1 MVPLAAWF
9 GWRAFI
15 YLGPVAGCLVAAGLL
30 GFAVPIMRT
39 CLIAN
44 DEGLT
49 DRRAIRT
56 VRVPWSQI
64 AGFRVERPGG
74 ENLPSDP

>member
-1 MVPLAAWF
+1 
-9 GWRAFI
+9 
-15 YLGPVAGCLVAAGLL
+15 VAAGLL

-64 AGFRVERPGG
+64 AGFSV

>member
-1 MVPLAAWF
+1 
-9 GWRAFI
+9 
-15 YLGPVAGCLVAAGLL
+15 
-30 GFAVPIMRT
+30 MRT

-64 AGFRVERPGG
+64 AGFR

>member
-9 GWRAFI
+9 GWREFI
-15 YLGPVAGCLVAAGLL
+15 YLGLVAGCLVAAGLL

-39 CLIAN
+39 CLIAS

-64 AGFRVERPGG
+64 AGFSV

>member
-1 MVPLAAWF
+1 
-9 GWRAFI
+9 
-15 YLGPVAGCLVAAGLL
+15 VAAGLL

-39 CLIAN
+39 CLIAS

-64 AGFRVERPGG
+64 AGFSV